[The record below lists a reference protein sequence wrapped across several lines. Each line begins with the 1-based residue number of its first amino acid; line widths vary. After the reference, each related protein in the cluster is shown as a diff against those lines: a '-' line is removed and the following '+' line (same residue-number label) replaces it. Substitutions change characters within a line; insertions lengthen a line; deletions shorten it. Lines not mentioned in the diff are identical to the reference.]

1 MQAYGAGWA
10 GVFRSVSLPADKL
23 TVPARDQAPERSAA
37 FGVLFTLIDGPLA
50 ARCVAPLVV
59 AAAGCLFLASI
70 QNPQSMGTVERRSTG
85 KTLRTPEE
93 YARRRS
99 KKAGAICFLCKP
111 YDHDELINC
120 LDKALKAA

>member
-1 MQAYGAGWA
+1 MPGLSGLDLQD
-10 GVFRSVSLPADKL
+10 R
-23 TVPARDQAPERSAA
+23 
-37 FGVLFTLIDGPLA
+37 LIDRGQRIP
-50 ARCVAPLVV
+50 VIFV
-59 AAAGCLFLASI
+59 
-70 QNPQSMGTVERRSTG
+70 TG
-85 KTLRTPEE
+85 RPEE